1 MRIISGSLGGRR
13 INPPANMPYTRPTTD
28 IAKEGL
34 FNMLQNQL
42 DFEEL
47 KTLDLFGGTGS
58 ISYEL
63 ASRGVNDL
71 TIVEKDQ
78 QMFSFIKK
86 TAEIL
91 KLENFKVVK
100 SDVFRFIQQC
110 QEKFDFIFA
119 GPPYALQNIDDLP
132 KLIFEKQLLNE
143 DGWFILEHT
152 PRNNYESF
160 PYFKSSR
167 NYGTTVFSI
176 FVAPSSSPNVGE
188 QRTALA

>member
-1 MRIISGSLGGRR
+1 
-13 INPPANMPYTRPTTD
+13 
-28 IAKEGL
+28 
-34 FNMLQNQL
+34 MLQNRL
-42 DFEEL
+42 DFEAL

-63 ASRGVNDL
+63 ASRGVRDL

-86 TAEIL
+86 TAEDL
-91 KLENFKVVK
+91 KLENFKIIK
-100 SDVFRFIQQC
+100 SEVFRFIRQC
-110 QEKFDFIFA
+110 HEKFDFIFA

-152 PRNNYESF
+152 PKNNYEGF
-160 PYFKSSR
+160 LHFKGAR

-176 FVAPSSSPNVGE
+176 FVNAHE
-188 QRTALA
+188 